1 MAVADG
7 GLRQE
12 PRGLRAGQYGR
23 RCAAAGGTAATT
35 AGFNGKRA
43 SGRKSQFG
51 ERCAGVR
58 LRSRC
63 FLGDAC
69 SLWLACRNHPF
80 ASDHVAAPVPW
91 SANARYGSR
100 LTRWSSGLA
109 GPRRLE
115 EASTVIGRARYNGD
129 MWQSPG
135 TVPPDATRVGGGSGG
150 TRALQ
155 IFRFGEMIHPFR
167 RRPRW
172 LASHKTAKSCGATAG
187 WVGLLGRRRTAR
199 RYMKEGY
206 P

>member
-80 ASDHVAAPVPW
+80 AYDHVATPLPW

-135 TVPPDATRVGGGSGG
+135 TVPPMPPGSAAD
-150 TRALQ
+150 RAGPGPGSSAIQRRLEFVDTLAFMLWQ
-155 IFRFGEMIHPFR
+155 FGDPEFQPR
-167 RRPRW
+167 RR
-172 LASHKTAKSCGATAG
+172 
-187 WVGLLGRRRTAR
+187 
-199 RYMKEGY
+199 EGN
-206 P
+206 

>member
-12 PRGLRAGQYGR
+12 PRGLCAGQSGR
-23 RCAAAGGTAATT
+23 RCAAAGGAAATT
-35 AGFNGKRA
+35 AGFKGKRA

-80 ASDHVAAPVPW
+80 AHDHVATPLTW
-91 SANARYGSR
+91 SENARYGSR

-109 GPRRLE
+109 GPRRQLDDADDVLGRQQSRPPDRE
-115 EASTVIGRARYNGD
+115 GRAARLSRGTDQHPATYPWYVAGLVFQ
-129 MWQSPG
+129 WLKKQSGP
-135 TVPPDATRVGGGSGG
+135 
-150 TRALQ
+150 L
-155 IFRFGEMIHPFR
+155 
-167 RRPRW
+167 
-172 LASHKTAKSCGATAG
+172 
-187 WVGLLGRRRTAR
+187 TAR
-199 RYMKEGY
+199 A
-206 P
+206 

>member
-12 PRGLRAGQYGR
+12 PRGLCAGQYRR
-23 RCAAAGGTAATT
+23 RCAAARGVAATT
-35 AGFNGKRA
+35 AGFKGKRA

-80 ASDHVAAPVPW
+80 AHDHVATPLPW

-100 LTRWSSGLA
+100 LTRHAAWPA
-109 GPRRLE
+109 CDPRRTFPL
-115 EASTVIGRARYNGD
+115 
-129 MWQSPG
+129 
-135 TVPPDATRVGGGSGG
+135 TVPGSWFELRSGG
-150 TRALQ
+150 RSL
-155 IFRFGEMIHPFR
+155 H
-167 RRPRW
+167 RPS
-172 LASHKTAKSCGATAG
+172 LNAKPDLFTAG
-187 WVGLLGRRRTAR
+187 VLNGMKNPNRFTYPAKPILREPATFCAAR
-199 RYMKEGY
+199 LAKL
-206 P
+206 